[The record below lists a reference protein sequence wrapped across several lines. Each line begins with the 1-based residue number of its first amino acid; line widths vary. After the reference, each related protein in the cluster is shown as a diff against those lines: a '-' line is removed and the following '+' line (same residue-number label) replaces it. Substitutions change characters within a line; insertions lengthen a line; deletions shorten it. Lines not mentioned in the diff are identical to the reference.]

1 MFSSTWIFEQKKL
14 FWHTVRLK
22 GMKLQLTWRVQTM
35 VLGAGLECIRHS
47 KYTSSPSLMLD
58 AFKLRPKRSSA
69 WGASENRSKIFQIIK
84 TSNLNNFL
92 YAAMHFISYHIV
104 LKITQNV
111 AFNFLKWHFC
121 FSPIFVLLKLTFLVT
136 LFGRNFQKLAK
147 LDHF

>member
-1 MFSSTWIFEQKKL
+1 
-14 FWHTVRLK
+14 
-22 GMKLQLTWRVQTM
+22 MKLQLTWRVQTM

-84 TSNLNNFL
+84 TSNLKQLFICS
-92 YAAMHFISYHIV
+92 YAFYIIPHC

-111 AFNFLKWHFC
+111 AFNFLKWH